1 MHISHFIKQKSYEHV
16 VHVLRRH
23 PFTFI
28 PTALLFIALLAI
40 PVVLYVLINP
50 IYGEFFSGPNIYPLM
65 VLGGSVYYLSIYLFF
80 YAHFI
85 DFYLDLWIV
94 TNDRIID
101 NEQHGL
107 FHHTTTELELHNIQD
122 VTSQTTGILGTFFKY
137 GDVTI
142 KTASVTTNIVFRQI
156 PNPEKIREELIHLA
170 DEDRKYHNTPVN
182 KNP

>member
-1 MHISHFIKQKSYEHV
+1 MHISKFIKQKSYEHV
-16 VHVLRRH
+16 VYVLRRH
-23 PFTFI
+23 PITFI
-28 PTALLFIALLAI
+28 PTVALFTALLLV
-40 PVVLYVLINP
+40 PVVLYILIKP
-50 IYGEFFSGPNIYPLM
+50 IYGDFFSGPNVYPII

-80 YAHFI
+80 YAYFI

-94 TNDRIID
+94 TNDRVID

-122 VTSQTTGILGTFFKY
+122 VTSQISGILGTFFKY

-156 PNPEKIREELIHLA
+156 PYPEKIREELIHLA
-170 DEDRKYHNTPVN
+170 DEDRKYHNTPQN
-182 KNP
+182 KIP